1 MKELEMNEME
11 KKANIIVNRKE
22 NEVDDLIPSVLF
34 AGFFVYTIFFFLLG
48 ALSKQIIFYIYAII
62 FFLLMIITTHIIK
75 FIIFIKYRKDKEYQ
89 VAKKIVKNF
98 EKKEKRE
105 QFKKTIEKESKKA
118 KELEDYANNINEVS

>member
-11 KKANIIVNRKE
+11 KKANRIVNRKE
-22 NEVDDLIPSVLF
+22 NEVDDELPPFLF
-34 AGFFVYTIFFFLLG
+34 AGFFILTIFFFLFG
-48 ALSKQIIFYIYAII
+48 VLSKQIIFYIFTII
-62 FFLLMIITTHIIK
+62 FFLLMITTTHIIK

-105 QFKKTIEKESKKA
+105 QFKETIEKESKKVKEL
-118 KELEDYANNINEVS
+118 KELEDYANNI